1 MGRSPKFLMVDGG
14 WERIVW
20 LPKSIKDRVY
30 DFMPEN
36 LRDIIPTEND
46 VSNIEDLKT
55 YLKDHNHPVIER
67 WVETGA
73 AARLTEEERAE
84 EAAPGTQVAQPFLM
98 PGQLMTTMPAAG
110 GAPGFQIIFK
120 NAKIY
125 AEKVIIKRLD
135 EKGKK

>member
-1 MGRSPKFLMVDGG
+1 
-14 WERIVW
+14 
-20 LPKSIKDRVY
+20 
-30 DFMPEN
+30 MPEN

-46 VSNIEDLKT
+46 VTNIDELKT
-55 YLKDHNHPVIER
+55 YLKDHNHPVVER

-73 AARLTEEERAE
+73 AARLEEEERRE
-84 EAAPGTQVAQPFLM
+84 EDVPVGQQAQPFMM
-98 PGQLMTTMPAAG
+98 PGQLMTTVPAAG

-135 EKGKK
+135 PKGKK